1 MIHPK
6 IARDGPMTAGGPDP
20 LKDALDL
27 QVRIRGLRALLELQ
41 RWQIQVLNDR
51 LYSSEPGGVAARRLL
66 DLKRSEN
73 KASALDVPKSA
84 NDT

>member
-1 MIHPK
+1 MLHPK
-6 IARDGPMTAGGPDP
+6 IVRDGPMTADGPDP
-20 LKDALDL
+20 LKDALHL
-27 QVRIRGLRALLELQ
+27 HARIRGLKALLELQ
-41 RWQIQVLNDR
+41 RWQIEVLNGR

-66 DLKRSEN
+66 DLKRSDD